1 MSSLSTA
8 SRTAPAIMTSTSRN
22 PAGSQRSCFAG
33 LGAADAGSASARF
46 LGRSSPA
53 DGGVRA
59 RGGEDCC
66 GCVATVTRA
75 SGSDCG
81 APAAAEERLKRA
93 DDRPLAA
100 SCVCHR
106 PPAIR
111 SRRDQS
117 CSIGSELS
125 EVDLCARASSSLR
138 LLLLRSLACR
148 RWRTKRAA
156 RCRGWSTPTSPS
168 RRCRRPWPSLDA
180 QNTYRCSVS
189 WGCRL
194 LGTDG

>member
-1 MSSLSTA
+1 MSSPSTA

-81 APAAAEERLKRA
+81 APAAAGAVEASGRSSARCVLRLPSA
-93 DDRPLAA
+93 ACHPFSPRPKLFHWFGAFGG
-100 SCVCHR
+100 
-106 PPAIR
+106 R
-111 SRRDQS
+111 SLDF
-117 CSIGSELS
+117 
-125 EVDLCARASSSLR
+125 AHA
-138 LLLLRSLACR
+138 LLLLCASFSCARSLAAVGGQREQHVVGVGRHQR
-148 RWRTKRAA
+148 RRADGAVGHGHRWIAKHVPLLRAA
-156 RCRGWSTPTSPS
+156 
-168 RRCRRPWPSLDA
+168 
-180 QNTYRCSVS
+180 
-189 WGCRL
+189 
-194 LGTDG
+194 